1 MDYDLELERAVE
13 EIKKANAKN
22 VVLQLPDGLKSK
34 ATEVASYLKKNTD
47 ANILIWLNS
56 CYGAC
61 DIPLE
66 LNSLNIDLLIQF
78 GHSKWMFE

>member
-1 MDYDLELERAVE
+1 MDYDLELERAAD

-22 VVLQLPDGLKSK
+22 VVLQLPDGLKSR
-34 ATEVASYLKKNTD
+34 ATEIASYLNKNTN

>member
-1 MDYDLELERAVE
+1 MDYDLELERAAD
-13 EIKKANAKN
+13 EIKKANAKT
-22 VVLQLPDGLKSK
+22 VVLQLPDGLKSR
-34 ATEVASYLKKNTD
+34 ATEIASYLNKNTS

>member
-1 MDYDLELERAVE
+1 MDYDLELERAAD
-13 EIKKANAKN
+13 EIKKADAKN
-22 VVLQLPDGLKSK
+22 VVLQLPDGLKPK
-34 ATEVASYLKKNTD
+34 ATEIASYLKKNTD

>member
-1 MDYDLELERAVE
+1 MEYDLELEHAVK
-13 EIKKANAKN
+13 EIKDSKAKN
-22 VVLQLPDGLKSK
+22 VVLQLPDGLKSR
-34 ATEVASYLKKNTD
+34 ATEIVSYLNKNTD

-66 LNSLNIDLLIQF
+66 LNSVNIGLLIQF
-78 GHSKWMFE
+78 GHSRWMFE

>member
-1 MDYDLELERAVE
+1 MDYDLELERVAN
-13 EIKKANAKN
+13 EININKAKN
-22 VVLQLPDGLKSK
+22 VVLQLPDGLKPK
-34 ATEVASYLKKNTD
+34 ATDITNYLQKNTK
-47 ANILIWLNS
+47 ANILIWLGS

-66 LNSLNIDLLIQF
+66 LNSLNIDLLVQF

>member
-1 MDYDLELERAVE
+1 MEYDLELARVAA
-13 EIKKANAKN
+13 EIKANNAKN
-22 VVLQLPDGLKSK
+22 VVLQLPDGLKPR
-34 ATEVASYLKKNTD
+34 ATEIASYLKKNTD

-56 CYGAC
+56 CFGAC

-66 LNSLNIDLLIQF
+66 LNSLNIDLLVQF

>member
-1 MDYDLELERAVE
+1 MEYDLELEHAVK
-13 EIKKANAKN
+13 EIKDSKAKN
-22 VVLQLPDGLKSK
+22 VVLQLPDGLKSR
-34 ATEVASYLKKNTD
+34 ATEIASYLKKNTD

>member
-1 MDYDLELERAVE
+1 MDYDLELERAAE

-22 VVLQLPDGLKSK
+22 VVLQLPDGLKPK
-34 ATEVASYLKKNTD
+34 ATEIASYLNKNTS